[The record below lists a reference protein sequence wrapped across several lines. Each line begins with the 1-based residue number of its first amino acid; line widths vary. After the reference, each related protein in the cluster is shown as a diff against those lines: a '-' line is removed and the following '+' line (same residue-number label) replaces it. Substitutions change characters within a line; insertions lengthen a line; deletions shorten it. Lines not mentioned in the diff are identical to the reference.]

1 MIWGW
6 QDCSVVRST
15 WCGSLTGGVC
25 SPAPVVGAGGG
36 GVGVGVG
43 AGGGGLLRVPWTPQE
58 HLAHVNPHSLNNN
71 RKHTLHL

>member
-36 GVGVGVG
+36 G
-43 AGGGGLLRVPWTPQE
+43 GGGGWERGGGAPE
-58 HLAHVNPHSLNNN
+58 SSLDSTGAPGT
-71 RKHTLHL
+71 REPTLTQ